1 MLDAWLG
8 HMVSHVKTQV
18 GVNVDNT
25 CAEAT
30 PNPIEGDKWMFVMKV
45 APFLCGLYQPEQ
57 KYTNNIGILKYPDPF
72 LILSSSIIDDEID
85 VLAGSITG
93 TVQ

>member
-8 HMVSHVKTQV
+8 QMVSHVNNQV
-18 GVNVDNT
+18 RVNVDNT

-30 PNPIEGDKWMFVMKV
+30 PNPIKGDKWMFVMKV

-57 KYTNNIGILKYPDPF
+57 KNTQTT
-72 LILSSSIIDDEID
+72 SVS
-85 VLAGSITG
+85 
-93 TVQ
+93 

>member
-1 MLDAWLG
+1 
-8 HMVSHVKTQV
+8 MVSHVNNQV
-18 GVNVDNT
+18 RVNVDNT

-30 PNPIEGDKWMFVMKV
+30 PNPIKGDKWMFVMKV
-45 APFLCGLYQPEQ
+45 APFLCGPLSTGA
-57 KYTNNIGILKYPDPF
+57 KTYTNNISILKYPDPF